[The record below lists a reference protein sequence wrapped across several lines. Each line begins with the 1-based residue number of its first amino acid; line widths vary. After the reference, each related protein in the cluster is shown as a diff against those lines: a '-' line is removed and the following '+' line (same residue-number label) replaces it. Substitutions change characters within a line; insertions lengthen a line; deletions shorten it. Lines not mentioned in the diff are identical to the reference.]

1 MKAEVADFI
10 EFLEQKAKK
19 GKKNV
24 DRPVPKF
31 GSAKGLFV
39 MHDDFDEPLLMW
51 FGKTY
56 EADEGWILSP
66 AYDINPSVEKNG
78 LALNIDMDN
87 NLLDFDL
94 AF

>member
-39 MHDDFDEPLLMW
+39 MHDDFDEPLLM
-51 FGKTY
+51 
-56 EADEGWILSP
+56 
-66 AYDINPSVEKNG
+66 
-78 LALNIDMDN
+78 
-87 NLLDFDL
+87 
-94 AF
+94 